1 MNVLA
6 FQSLMCRVLSFT
18 VKSLC
23 PLKAQNRPVLELNP
37 FGTSSHVQVPSFSH
51 MLLKKTVPFSANDP
65 FAVKKS
71 SQRKWSTSRRARARR
86 DDREMNKM
94 RGWSQINSLLS
105 NSLSWM
111 QTTNA
116 GQSMAERTHAR
127 AHACR
132 HKYTHT
138 HNHKQ
143 IGRTAPTVIDRLKR
157 HQCV

>member
-1 MNVLA
+1 MCSHLQLSHFVPWKHRTTPCWNWIPLA
-6 FQSLMCRVLSFT
+6 LHHMCRFLLS
-18 VKSLC
+18 VIC
-23 PLKAQNRPVLELNP
+23 Y
-37 FGTSSHVQVPSFSH
+37 
-51 MLLKKTVPFSANDP
+51 LKKTVPFSANDP